1 MAAILTLRRGYN
13 NETGSIVFSE
23 SELYYNKSKQ
33 SLQISNNSGSLITL
47 SKLNAINTGSLH
59 LSGDIT
65 ASNLYLTGSAKI
77 DGNITLGGTIILGV
91 PGDGN
96 DPDTIIINSTLTGSL
111 IPNTDNRDDLGAPSE
126 RFRKLY
132 VATASIDTLNGFG
145 VTSFI
150 ESTNEFTASEESK
163 NITLGDWTG
172 SVDLDIIE
180 LYSTSSAHELRL
192 DTIESFT
199 GSYATTGSNVF
210 YGTEEITG
218 SLSVSGSVSFNSI
231 PWPTV
236 GSETHILKTDPY
248 ILNLESGS
256 RTYGYA
262 GLALEHFEAS
272 PGYYHNSVL
281 LYSYDDHDNASYGTE
296 LNIGP
301 LRNHMRVY
309 PSSSIGFDATHMAN
323 ISIEDLQDGT
333 TNALIYADFVEL
345 GVYNSEYITIG
356 NSTSINSISGYNT
369 LINTP
374 ITSSNTIQAIQFHG
388 DGSNLTNVSASSVTF
403 EDITGKPTLVSE
415 SIQIDHN
422 DTTNFVANEHI
433 NHNEVSMSAGLGL
446 SGGGTIMESR
456 TLTLDT
462 GSTHFNDGI
471 KQKLDLDGLV
481 SQSLLN
487 DLTNDEVNQLKN
499 IDTSTISTTQ
509 WGYVGDLNQSLTNTS
524 DVTFNDITAS
534 NNVLIAG
541 NLTVLGT
548 ATEIQTSDL
557 YITDKVITI
566 ASGSQD
572 GAQADGAGIEIDGTN
587 ASMLWEDSTDS
598 FVFNQKVSSSIG
610 FKGDGSEITN
620 IQHTNVDFG
629 GSLIV
634 SGASQVTESLDLR
647 YLEINGDSVVSGS
660 SQIDL
665 TNTTN
670 YISGIKDRL
679 NAELVISSSLQIT
692 NGSGLLSS
700 SVDTYNG
707 FSSSIDSRIISL
719 NDFSSSEE
727 GKNST
732 LASYTGSNDLNIT
745 ELFATASQYE
755 SFSSSIDTTIKTKL
769 NVEGV
774 ISSSLDTTTI
784 DINITNG
791 VISANAIGGVVSG
804 SSQLT
809 QSLDT
814 RYEVSGSVSN
824 LIGIRTTSGSLGSAA
839 WYNVSSSI
847 ADGNPAVLGSAGAVK
862 SYIDEQLLVI
872 GAGDIT
878 SVNASGLYTA
888 DYLGLEHTGDGHLNG
903 GYGDSGDVVIAI
915 ATGSVKFTQ
924 GVLKLIPSGLLSSS
938 NQTFND
944 FSTSVDVRIDSLES
958 FSSSLDLNFVTQLE
972 LASATSSLEISIAT
986 KLATSSFETYTGS
999 IDSKFTTLGTYT
1011 GSIDNS
1017 INLLNAV
1024 SHSHSNKTQLD
1035 TINQNLST
1043 TSDVTFGS
1051 FHTTGT
1057 GSIGTNLIIYG
1068 NLTVFGTESI
1078 INSENLAVSDNMIYL
1093 NNGSEIT
1100 NPDLGVVGNYNDGTY
1115 AHSGIFSDASD
1126 SQTWKVFKGY
1136 TPEPSGS
1143 IDTSHA
1149 SFALAD
1155 FKAAN
1160 ITATS
1165 FSGTI
1170 NATNGVLS
1178 GSLQSQLP
1186 SGVVSGSSQ
1195 VNADSITNFDSNV
1208 LAYNNSLGVVSGS
1221 TQITKTLQDVT
1232 TAGATTSTA
1241 ITITNTSTSINKT
1254 TGALVVTGGVG
1265 IGETLN
1271 VGGDVVA
1278 YASSDIRL
1286 KDNIQPIENPLQKI
1300 NQIGGYSFEWNAEKQ
1315 NIYSGKDYGV
1325 IAQEIEKILPELVD
1339 TRENGYKAVKYDK
1352 LVSLL
1357 IEGIKDLSKEVE
1369 QLKKQVNKG

>member
-1 MAAILTLRRGYN
+1 MAAILQLRRGYN

-23 SELYYNKSKQ
+23 SELYYNKEKQ
-33 SLQISNNSGSLITL
+33 TLQVSNNSGSLITL
-47 SKLNAINTGSLH
+47 SKLDVINTGSLH

-65 ASNLYLTGSAKI
+65 ASNLYLTGSATI
-77 DGNITLGGTIILGV
+77 DGNIRLGGSIYL
-91 PGDGN
+91 GDGTST
-96 DPDTIIINSTLTGSL
+96 DEIIVNASLSGSL
-111 IPNTDNRDDLGAPSE
+111 IPDTNESYDLGSTSY
-126 RFRKLY
+126 KYKNLY
-132 VATASIDTLNGFG
+132 VATASIDILNGYG

-163 NITLGDWTG
+163 NITLADWTG

-199 GSYATTGSNVF
+199 GSYATTGSNIF
-210 YGTEEITG
+210 IGNQTITG
-218 SLSVSGSVSFNSI
+218 SLTVTGSEVSFI
-231 PWPTV
+231 GYPWPTP
-236 GSETHILKTDPY
+236 GTETHLLKTTDY
-248 ILNLESGS
+248 TVNLPSGD
-256 RTYGYA
+256 RHYEYA
-262 GLALEHFEAS
+262 GIALDHYEEGAV
-272 PGYYHNSVL
+272 YHNSL
-281 LYSYDDHDNASYGTE
+281 RLYMFDDDANPNYGTE
-296 LNIGP
+296 LLVGPTISYLRSMTSGSDSFAQIAVGDTQNGSSFSRIQGDSIIIG
-301 LRNHMRVY
+301 Y
-309 PSSSIGFDATHMAN
+309 D
-323 ISIEDLQDGT
+323 
-333 TNALIYADFVEL
+333 
-345 GVYNSEYITIG
+345 
-356 NSTSINSISGYNT
+356 TSIITLSGSNIIT
-369 LINTP
+369 NTP
-374 ITSSNTIQAIQFHG
+374 ITSSNTIQAFEFYG
-388 DGSNLTNVSASSVTF
+388 DGSNLTNVTASYV
-403 EDITGKPTLVSE
+403 EYVNVANKPTLVSE
-415 SIQIDHN
+415 SIQVDHN
-422 DTTNFVANEHI
+422 STTNFVANEHI
-433 NHNEVSMSAGLGL
+433 NHNDVSMSAGLGL
-446 SGGGTIMESR
+446 VGGGTLVESR
-456 TLTLDT
+456 MLTLDT
-462 GSTHFNDGI
+462 GSNHFIDGV

-487 DLTNDEVNQLKN
+487 DLTDDEVNQLKN

-509 WGYVGDLNQSLTNTS
+509 WGYVGELNQSLTNTS

-620 IQHTNVDFG
+620 IQHINVDFG

-679 NAELVISSSLQIT
+679 NAESVISGSRQIT
-692 NGSGLLSS
+692 DGSGILSS
-700 SVDTYNG
+700 SIDTYNG
-707 FSSSIDSRIISL
+707 FSSSIDSRINSL
-719 NDFSSSEE
+719 NVFSASEE

-732 LASYTGSNDLNIT
+732 LANWSGSVDLDII
-745 ELFATASQYE
+745 ELFGTASQYE

-769 NVEGV
+769 NFEGV
-774 ISSSLDTTTI
+774 VSSSLDTTTI
-784 DINITNG
+784 EIDITNG
-791 VISANAIGGVVSG
+791 VISANAIGGIVSG
-804 SSQLT
+804 SSQVT

-814 RYEVSGSVSN
+814 RYEVSGSVSD
-824 LIGIRTTSGSLGSAA
+824 LVGIRTTSGSLGSAA

-847 ADGNPAVLGSAGAVK
+847 EDGNPEVLANAGAIK
-862 SYIDEQLLVI
+862 TYIDEQLIVI

-878 SVNASGLYTA
+878 SVNPSTLYTA

-915 ATGSVKFTQ
+915 ATGSVKFTE
-924 GVLKLIPSGLLSSS
+924 GVLKLIPQGVISGSTFSTFSSS
-938 NQTFND
+938 
-944 FSTSVDVRIDSLES
+944 IDGRVTNLEL
-958 FSSSLDLNFVTQLE
+958 FSSSLDLTFVTQTE
-972 LASATSSLEISIAT
+972 LANVTGSLIASIAT
-986 KLATSSFETYTGS
+986 KLDTGS
-999 IDSKFTTLGTYT
+999 YLIDSASVNS
-1011 GSIDNS
+1011 SITQ
-1017 INLLNAV
+1017 LNAV

-1051 FHTTGT
+1051 VHTSGT
-1057 GSIGTNLIIYG
+1057 GSIGTNLTIYG
-1068 NLTVFGTESI
+1068 NLTVFGTQSI

-1093 NNGSEIT
+1093 NNGSTVT

-1165 FSGTI
+1165 FNGII

-1178 GSLQSQLP
+1178 GSIETYLP

-1221 TQITKTLQDVT
+1221 SQITKTLQDVT

-1265 IGETLN
+1265 ISGDIN
-1271 VGGDVVA
+1271 AGGDIVA
-1278 YASSDIRL
+1278 YASSDRRL

-1300 NQIGGYSFEWNAEKQ
+1300 NQIGGYSFDWNAEKQ

-1325 IAQEIEKILPELVD
+1325 IAQEIEEILPELVE

-1357 IEGIKDLSKEVE
+1357 IEGIKDLSNQVE